1 MQLTQENAAVG
12 MIQVAQI
19 QFLLHKQRKCCSKH
33 TKGLWEL
40 QKINEI
46 WDAVRI
52 IDQFIVIELQ
62 SMTVDCNP
70 GAD

>member
-40 QKINEI
+40 QKINET
-46 WDAVRI
+46 WDAV
-52 IDQFIVIELQ
+52 
-62 SMTVDCNP
+62 
-70 GAD
+70 